1 MNLQDALMRIKF
13 KVGSIDDISSKAV
26 NQLVSTSNLLYE
38 LNAQSIKYAVKTNG
52 IHDVFSHPVTSN
64 DQFIAAPTY
73 ALRSNA
79 YQFALLIVNGYIQP
93 LDIRGQRDVSSIY
106 RVSPMRGIG
115 SWLSIVQEVNV
126 QRIFFYPI
134 PGISYHTTTLTADIT
149 AASTTIPVVST
160 ASFISTGGRI
170 TIGSEKILYEY
181 KDATNFYG
189 CVRGLEMTTAAIHST
204 SATVSENNLIL
215 NYARMP
221 LSWAVTDTPSAGDLA
236 KNLEIVDD
244 HVEGLLD
251 IVAYNL
257 LIKIDPSRA
266 TAYKVDGDSMMEQYR
281 LDIAKGYAK
290 NRPGVNVRDPYMSE
304 SGIPMSG
311 NRF

>member
-1 MNLQDALMRIKF
+1 MDLNSALMRIKF
-13 KVGSIDDISSKAV
+13 KIGSIDDISSKAV
-26 NQLVSTSNLLYE
+26 NQLVSTSNMIYE
-38 LNAQSIKYAVKTNG
+38 LNAQSINYAVKTLG
-52 IHDVFSHPVTSN
+52 IRDVFSHPVTSN
-64 DQFIAAPTY
+64 DQFITAPTY

-93 LDIRGQRDVSSIY
+93 LDIRGQRDISSIY
-106 RVSPMRGIG
+106 RFSPMRGIG

-134 PGISYHTTTLTADIT
+134 PGISYHTTTLTAGIS
-149 AASTTIPVVST
+149 ASDTTIPVAST

-189 CVRGLEMTTAAIHST
+189 CVRGLEMTTAATHST

-221 LSWAVTDTPSAGDLA
+221 LSWTVTDTPSAGDLA

-244 HVEGLLD
+244 HIEGLLD

-257 LIKIDPSRA
+257 LVKIDPSRA
-266 TAYKVDGDSMMEQYR
+266 TAYKVDGDNMLDQYK

-290 NRPGVNVRDPYMSE
+290 SRPGVNVRDPFMCE